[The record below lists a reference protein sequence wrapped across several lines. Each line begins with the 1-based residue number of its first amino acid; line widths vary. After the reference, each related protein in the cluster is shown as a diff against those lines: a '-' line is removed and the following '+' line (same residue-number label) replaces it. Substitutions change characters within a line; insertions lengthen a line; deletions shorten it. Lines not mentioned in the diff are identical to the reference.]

1 MVQARSISLAVR
13 GSLARGPRA
22 VSVLGVWERACAL
35 ATYAPPSSA
44 GGSSDAGG
52 VIALVLP
59 EVGDGPLNIVVEPAG
74 RGWRGL
80 RPGVHGRITP
90 GALHAG
96 PLIVDLDGAR
106 TWDPCPDWPDLRRRC
121 EEVRP
126 ALEQLRGTALR
137 HAPEGSLLELLS
149 AAPRPA
155 EPLAAGVLAEAGRA
169 AQALA
174 EGWAGDRGRLQ
185 AAAARL
191 AGLGQGLTPAGD
203 DWLVGAMLW
212 AWLAHPDP
220 DRACALVAEAAAPR
234 TTALSAAYLRAAAAG
249 QCSAAWH
256 RLLPALCGGAQAGLE
271 EAAQGVLAAG
281 HTSGADALA
290 GFLYAGL
297 YSVE

>member
-1 MVQARSISLAVR
+1 VNLA
-13 GSLARGPRA
+13 
-22 VSVLGVWERACAL
+22 
-35 ATYAPPSSA
+35 
-44 GGSSDAGG
+44 
-52 VIALVLP
+52 
-59 EVGDGPLNIVVEPAG
+59 
-74 RGWRGL
+74 
-80 RPGVHGRITP
+80 
-90 GALHAG
+90 
-96 PLIVDLDGAR
+96 GAR
-106 TWDPCPDWPDLRRRC
+106 TWDPCPNGPDLRPRRG
-121 EEVRP
+121 EVRP
-126 ALEQLRGTALR
+126 ALERLRGAALR
-137 HAPEGSLLELLS
+137 HAPEGSLVGLLS
-149 AAPRPA
+149 ASSQA
-155 EPLAAGVLAEAGRA
+155 EGPLAAGVMAEAGRA
-169 AQALA
+169 ARALA
-174 EGWAGDRGRLQ
+174 EGWAGDGARLQ

-271 EAAQGVLAAG
+271 GAAQGVLAAG

>member
-1 MVQARSISLAVR
+1 
-13 GSLARGPRA
+13 
-22 VSVLGVWERACAL
+22 
-35 ATYAPPSSA
+35 
-44 GGSSDAGG
+44 
-52 VIALVLP
+52 
-59 EVGDGPLNIVVEPAG
+59 VEADG

-80 RPGVHGRITP
+80 QPGADGWITP
-90 GALHAG
+90 RALHAG
-96 PLIVDLDGAR
+96 PLSVDLAGAR

-174 EGWAGDRGRLQ
+174 EGWAGEAGRLQ

-212 AWLAHPDP
+212 AWLSQPGP
-220 DRACALVAEAAAPR
+220 ERACSLVAAAAAPR
-234 TTALSAAYLRAAAAG
+234 TTALSAAHLRAAAAG

-256 RLLPALCGGAQAGLE
+256 RLLPALCGGPQAKL
-271 EAAQGVLAAG
+271 EAAARDVLAVG
-281 HTSGADALA
+281 HTSGGDALA